1 MSHEHDI
8 EKQIQ
13 EKNLKAPRLTPA
25 DIDAQIK
32 YCEYWVVPNT
42 TTTVCAM
49 ILQNNFVVT
58 AMSAAA
64 SMANFDKAIGE
75 QIAYQN
81 AREQIWQLA
90 GYMLKQKLYEQGI
103 S

>member
-8 EKQIQ
+8 EAQIQ
-13 EKNLKAPRLTPA
+13 AKNLNAPRLTPA

-32 YCEYWVVPNT
+32 YCEYWIVPNT

-64 SMANFDKAIGE
+64 SMENFDKEIGE
-75 QIAYQN
+75 QVAYEN
-81 AREQIWQLA
+81 ARQQIWALE
-90 GYMLKQKLYEQGI
+90 GYLLKQTLFEQGRI
-103 S
+103 